1 MKIKNNIIEVMILV
15 GIFALLFY
23 SSNPVEH
30 TDSIRYLN
38 GSLLDPPMY
47 SIIISILQTLFG
59 TLKSVIMF
67 QTLLIGL
74 GIIYFV
80 RTISRIFNLDYIIK
94 FFVSFFLFIPIIQF
108 YDYLLTE
115 PVSYALSILFVSLSI
130 KLIYKFNNKNLIWT
144 TIFATAL
151 LLTRNQFIFLY
162 PVILL
167 FFLGIFILNNS
178 NKSIGKLLI
187 LSFFVIFITHNS
199 IIFLHTFKNQNF
211 FDDKYVNK
219 NDKWTESL
227 TYVSLGP
234 SYFLYIDAIYISNT
248 KDVELFENQKLK
260 KTLTKIFD
268 EMNYRKSLSEYYNGR
283 GHFSK
288 SLTDIRDISNPLL
301 LELAAQKKT
310 GLSKLKREISITLIS
325 ANFVK
330 YLKLIFKKFY
340 DSTWLFVFIPF
351 FMLLAGFISFLNNKS
366 KFSLVIIFLSI
377 FTLSNHSVVYLFG
390 RVQPRYL
397 IYTDFILLVF
407 ILILFSVFLKKKNT
421 I

>member
-1 MKIKNNIIEVMILV
+1 MKIKNNITEVMILV
-15 GIFALLFY
+15 GVFALLFY
-23 SSNPVEH
+23 SSNPVER

-47 SIIISILQTLFG
+47 STIISILQTLFG
-59 TLKSVIMF
+59 TLKSVIVF
-67 QTLLIGL
+67 QTLSIGL
-74 GIIYFV
+74 SIIYFV
-80 RTISRIFNLDYIIK
+80 RTISNIFNLDYIIK

-108 YDYLLTE
+108 YDNVLTE
-115 PVSYALSILFVSLSI
+115 PISYALSILFVSLSI
-130 KLIYKFNNKNLIWT
+130 KLIYNFNNKNLIWSM
-144 TIFATAL
+144 IFATAL

-178 NKSIGKLLI
+178 NKNIGKLLI
-187 LSFFVIFITHNS
+187 FSFFVIFIAHNS

-211 FDDKYVNK
+211 FNDAYVNK

-234 SYFLYIDAIYISNT
+234 SYFIYIDAIYISNI

-268 EMNYRKSLSEYYNGR
+268 EMNNRQSLVKYYNGR

-288 SLTDIRDISNPLL
+288 SLSDIRDFSNPLL
-301 LELAAQKKT
+301 LEIADQQNT
-310 GLSKLKREISITLIS
+310 SLSTLKRKISIKLIT
-325 ANFVK
+325 ANFGK
-330 YLKLIFKKFY
+330 YIKQIFKKFY

-351 FMLLAGFISFLNNKS
+351 FMLLAGFISFLKNKS
-366 KFSLVIIFLSI
+366 KFSLLVIFLST
-377 FTLSNHSVVYLFG
+377 FTLGNHSVVYLFG

-407 ILILFSVFLKKKNT
+407 IFILFSVFLQKKNK